1 MDKQF
6 TRQERDNSAR
16 LADLLH
22 HNTDWVWEVD
32 AQSRYVWVS
41 EVVKNQLGYT
51 PEEVLGRTPFD
62 FMAPGETERLK
73 KSFEDILASKQPFSG
88 LINRNLRADGS
99 VVILE
104 TSGIPLFDEHGTLTG
119 YRGTDRDISNAC
131 CNSNLSTRIRRWRCV
146 LSIAGVS

>member
-73 KSFEDILASKQPFSG
+73 KASKISWR
-88 LINRNLRADGS
+88 RNNPSQD
-99 VVILE
+99 
-104 TSGIPLFDEHGTLTG
+104 
-119 YRGTDRDISNAC
+119 
-131 CNSNLSTRIRRWRCV
+131 
-146 LSIAGVS
+146 

>member
-119 YRGTDRDISNAC
+119 YRGTDRDI
-131 CNSNLSTRIRRWRCV
+131 LSLIH
-146 LSIAGVS
+146 I